1 MNFTLL
7 KKDKDSAARLGIL
20 QTSHGEI
27 QTPIFMPVAT
37 HGAMKPLTPAQI
49 HETGAQIILSNT
61 YHLHL
66 QPGEGLVKKAGGL
79 HKFMAW
85 EKPILTDSGGFQV
98 FSLPKKRITEDG
110 VFFRHEVTGEEIY
123 LDPAKAIGIQQE
135 LGSDI
140 MMAFDECIPYPC
152 DKAYAEQSTKKTIRW
167 LKECQNAWT
176 NRETQALFGIVQGSV
191 YEDLRIMC
199 AKEMRKLDL
208 PGYAI
213 GGVSVGEG
221 LELLKRV
228 VGWTAPH
235 LPEDKPRYLMGV
247 GLPEDILESVE
258 RGMDMFDCV
267 IPTRYARSATLFT
280 RRGKIRV
287 SNKNYKRDF
296 FPVDPSC
303 TCYTCQNFSRAYL
316 HHLFAANEVLSAV
329 LSAIHNVTFY
339 LQMMSEIRQA
349 IADNRFMAY
358 KQAFLADYLASEKQ
372 TQGPKKHSK

>member
-1 MNFTLL
+1 MRFTLH
-7 KKDKDSAARLGIL
+7 KTDRHCQARRGTLV
-20 QTSHGEI
+20 TPHGPIE
-27 QTPIFMPVAT
+27 TPIFMPVAT
-37 HGAMKPLTPAQI
+37 HGAMKPLTPVQI
-49 HETGAQIILSNT
+49 KETGAQIILSNT

-79 HKFMAW
+79 HRFMGW
-85 EKPILTDSGGFQV
+85 NGPILTDSGGFQV

-110 VFFRHEVTGEEIY
+110 VYFKHEISGEEVY
-123 LDPAKAIGIQQE
+123 LDPATAIRIQQD

-152 DKAYAEQSTKKTIRW
+152 SFDYAKASTEKTVRW
-167 LKECQNAWT
+167 LKECQAAWT
-176 NRETQALFGIVQGSV
+176 SPDQALFGIVQGSV
-191 YEDLRIMC
+191 YEDLRIWC
-199 AKEMRKLDL
+199 AQEMRKLDL

-221 LELLKRV
+221 LELLKKV

-235 LPEDKPRYLMGV
+235 LPPDTPRYLMGV
-247 GLPEDILESVE
+247 GLPEDILASVE

-287 SNKNYKRDF
+287 TNRNYKRDF
-296 FPVDPSC
+296 YPIDPSC
-303 TCYTCQNFSRAYL
+303 TCYTCQNFTRAYL

-329 LSAIHNVTFY
+329 LSAIHNVQFY
-339 LQMMSEIRQA
+339 LTMMEEIREA
-349 IADNRFMAY
+349 IMEDRFMAY
-358 KQAFLADYLASEKQ
+358 QQAFLKNYLGGGNA
-372 TQGPKKHSK
+372 

>member
-1 MNFTLL
+1 MKFRLI
-7 KKDKDSAARLGIL
+7 KKDSSSNARLGIL
-20 QTSHGEI
+20 QTGHGEI
-27 QTPIFMPVAT
+27 ETPVFMPVAT

-49 HETGAQIILSNT
+49 TETGAQIILSNT

-66 QPGEGLVKKAGGL
+66 QPGEDLVKKAGGL

-85 EKPILTDSGGFQV
+85 NRPILTDSGGFQV

-110 VFFRHEVTGEEIY
+110 VFFKHENTGEEIF
-123 LDPAKAIGIQQE
+123 LDPAKAISIQQE

-152 DKAYAEQSTKKTIRW
+152 DKLYAEQSTKKTIRW
-167 LKECQNAWT
+167 LKECQKAWT
-176 NRETQALFGIVQGSV
+176 NDKQSLFGIVQGSV
-191 YEDLRIMC
+191 YEDLRILC
-199 AKEMRKLDL
+199 AREMRKLDL

-228 VGWTAPH
+228 VGWTTPH

-247 GLPEDILESVE
+247 GLPEDIIESVE
-258 RGMDMFDCV
+258 RGIDMFDCV

-280 RRGKIRV
+280 RRGKIRI

-296 FPVDPSC
+296 FPIDPSC
-303 TCYTCQNFSRAYL
+303 NCYTCQNFSRAYL

-329 LSAIHNVTFY
+329 LSAIHNISFY
-339 LQMMSEIRQA
+339 QKMMSEIRQA
-349 IADNRFMAY
+349 IANNCFTTY
-358 KQAFLADYLASEKQ
+358 KNNFLSEYLSSD
-372 TQGPKKHSK
+372 KKNLAAKPRH